1 MPGACGSLLLSHLMT
16 WHFLLRTASW
26 SNIIPLLP
34 HLQRSAREQQQTLI
48 EAVAQADQQ
57 VAQLTAFLGE
67 PPDTDPA
74 QTLGTIWTFA
84 LSFDQTYRTVA
95 RLMAAM
101 QED

>member
-1 MPGACGSLLLSHLMT
+1 M
-16 WHFLLRTASW
+16 
-26 SNIIPLLP
+26 
-34 HLQRSAREQQQTLI
+34 QVSAREQQQTLI

-95 RLMAAM
+95 CLMAAM
-101 QED
+101 QDNWPPPP

>member
-1 MPGACGSLLLSHLMT
+1 MHCKMLKHSPA
-16 WHFLLRTASW
+16 A
-26 SNIIPLLP
+26 P
-34 HLQRSAREQQQTLI
+34 HLQVNAREQQQALI
-48 EAVAQADQQ
+48 EAVAQADQR

-74 QTLGTIWTFA
+74 QTLGTIWTFT

-101 QED
+101 QDN